1 MKRFASLALF
11 AALFPAAASA
21 QTIFVLPG
29 QCINVGAQ
37 QVCGQAAAGPGT
49 AVQPT
54 KSEVMYL
61 CRFGKYEGSETP
73 EMKSWVLFQVRVN
86 DNGTKVETQIKN
98 FGMNAQDA
106 CEKAAAAEK
115 AKG

>member
-1 MKRFASLALF
+1 MMKRFAPLALL
-11 AALFPAAASA
+11 ASSFPAVASA

-37 QVCGQAAAGPGT
+37 QVCGQAAPGT
-49 AVQPT
+49 AIQPA
-54 KSEVMYL
+54 KSDVMYL

-73 EMKSWVLFQVRVN
+73 EMKSWALFQVRVN
-86 DNGTKVETQIKN
+86 DNGTKVETLVKN
-98 FGMNAQDA
+98 FGMNAQEA
-106 CEKAAAAEK
+106 CEKAAQAEK